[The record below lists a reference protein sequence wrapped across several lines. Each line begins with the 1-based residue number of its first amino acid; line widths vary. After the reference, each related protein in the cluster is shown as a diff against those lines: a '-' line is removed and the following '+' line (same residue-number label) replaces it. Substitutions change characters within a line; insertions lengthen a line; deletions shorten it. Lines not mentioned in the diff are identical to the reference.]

1 MTIASSKQRPPSPLA
16 TLFWVIL
23 FLSVYFL
30 APLLGE
36 VSGGDGVRLPL
47 LPAEATLMVR
57 LIGLGGML
65 FLGAGG
71 ALLGE
76 RYLLIEKGE
85 RVTMLLCLL
94 AFFTTAPS
102 LSILTAGAVLVTWLL
117 LFLQLGTYQDTHQRH
132 TYLLLGILTGGLAL
146 TTPVYLTLLPI
157 LLWGGYHLRSL
168 SLRSVVALLMG
179 LLLPLWILFP
189 ILALQGE
196 EVLQTAYSWS
206 ISTCSLPNLRE
217 GIHLSS
223 LSLVTYLLYLGFY
236 LLGVVL
242 YRGRY
247 YRESV
252 RHRDM
257 FATLLRY
264 PLLLLVAYPL
274 LGTEGQL
281 LLPLLF
287 FPLSILLARG
297 FSGLSPR
304 WMRVLRSLLLLGCFA
319 SYLYRLGIIDY
330 AMKYFF

>member
-16 TLFWVIL
+16 TLFWVLL

-30 APLLGE
+30 VPLLGE

-47 LPAEATLMVR
+47 LPAESTLMVR

-65 FLGAGG
+65 LLGAGG

-94 AFFTTAPS
+94 AFFTTIPS

-117 LFLQLGTYQDTHQRH
+117 LFLQLGTYQDTHHRH
-132 TYLLLGILTGGLAL
+132 TYLLLGLLTGGLAL

-264 PLLLLVAYPL
+264 PCS
-274 LGTEGQL
+274 
-281 LLPLLF
+281 F
-287 FPLSILLARG
+287 W
-297 FSGLSPR
+297 SPTH
-304 WMRVLRSLLLLGCFA
+304 S
-319 SYLYRLGIIDY
+319 
-330 AMKYFF
+330 